1 MMDRRIPRR
10 PRAFRSLGA
19 LTLAAFVGTPQIAGA
34 AEGGGTDTKEAS
46 SKSGAD
52 SKDSKD
58 SKDPKEQ
65 ARLHFQK
72 GIESYTD
79 GDYRAALIE
88 FERAYAL
95 HPTYRLLYNLGQ
107 VAYELRDYTATER
120 YFKQYLEEGKDEI
133 PADRRAEVE
142 QDLARVRAR
151 IASVRL
157 VTNQPG
163 ARLFVDDKEV
173 GRAPLGPYRLSA
185 GQHRIQ
191 AQQTG
196 FSPVARVVEVAGGDD
211 VTVRLDFGARLATAP
226 VPAAEE
232 SSINW
237 PLWTGIATGVFAVGA
252 AGFGYAAS
260 RDSSDYQEALKGETT
275 RQELDKLASGAESKA
290 IVADVL
296 LGAAVVGGTVTVIL
310 ILTGGNEKESHGQ
323 KSAGIRATPRG
334 FGVAF

>member
-1 MMDRRIPRR
+1 MTVCRIPKRR
-10 PRAFRSLGA
+10 RAFCSLGA
-19 LTLAAFVGTPQIAGA
+19 LTLVAFMAAPQIAQA
-34 AEGGGTDTKEAS
+34 AEGGGTEAS
-46 SKSGAD
+46 GQKEPSKGGAD
-52 SKDSKD
+52 G
-58 SKDPKEQ
+58 KDPKEQ
-65 ARLHFQK
+65 ARVHFQK

-95 HPTYRLLYNLGQ
+95 HPAYRLLYNLGQ

-120 YFKQYLEEGKDEI
+120 YFTQYLEEGKDEI

-151 IASVRL
+151 IASVHL

-191 AQQTG
+191 AQQVG
-196 FSPVARVVEVAGGDD
+196 FSPVARVVELAGGDD

-226 VPAAEE
+226 APATEE
-232 SSINW
+232 SSTNW

-252 AGFGYAAS
+252 ASFGYAAS
-260 RDSSDYQEALKGETT
+260 RDSSDYEDALK
-275 RQELDKLASGAESKA
+275 RQTSREELDKLANGAESKA

-310 ILTGGNEKESHGQ
+310 LLTGGHGKESQGRET
-323 KSAGIRATPRG
+323 AGFRATPKG
-334 FGVAF
+334 IAVAF